1 MIIYHGLILV
11 LPLRQLVDDLI
22 CHIVI
27 SSVGQSQNPL
37 KLAQD
42 VLVLKDVTKIL
53 IAVNVTVLMKAKYS
67 IESLKYIA

>member
-27 SSVGQSQNPL
+27 SSVGQGQNPL

-53 IAVNVTVLMKAKYS
+53 ITVDVTVLVKAKYS